1 MALPGSSPRWREVE
15 ARLRPASVRP
25 TFHVV
30 PTVHRMSDE
39 LLGRLKSLRAVRPPL
54 EDDEPKQWTVRAI
67 IPLVAE
73 KHGLTVND
81 ILSVCRTR
89 CVVHPRHE
97 VCYEAA
103 RLTPLSLTAIGKAL
117 GGRDHTTVFHGI
129 RAHMARTGAPS
140 VRGIV
145 LKPPTD

>member
-15 ARLRPASVRP
+15 ARLRPVRP
-25 TFHVV
+25 KFYVV

-39 LLGRLKSLRAVRPPL
+39 LLAGLKSLRAVRPPL
-54 EDDEPKQWTVRAI
+54 DDEPKQWTVRAI

-89 CVVHPRHE
+89 CVVYARHE
-97 VCYEAA
+97 VCYEAV
-103 RLTPLSLTAIGKAL
+103 RLTSLSLPAIGYAL